1 MEQEDEL
8 RGIFVEKQLR
18 MPNFIMG
25 YEHEHDYIELFFLK
39 SGSCIY
45 SVNSRPYR
53 LKSGDMYIAAPGD
66 SHSTRYEGL
75 SPCTRFAVY
84 FRPEALDRAFW
95 EQNPGILDNLLRSG
109 KVILPEDV
117 KDYAAVLLQL
127 MLNENNIPDEYSE
140 KLIVLHMKTLL
151 LNLQRSGIFLYDEI
165 KSAEGVSSDIEDC
178 LRFIAQNFA
187 KPLTLASV
195 ARQVNLSPSYLSQKF
210 KENTGLTFKEY
221 INFIRIKQACQMLL
235 TTDDSITKIALNCGF
250 NSSNYFKDCFKRICK
265 TPPSVFR
272 KEAHRI

>member
-1 MEQEDEL
+1 MEQENEL

-25 YEHEHDYIELFFLK
+25 YEHEHDYVELFFLK

-235 TTDDSITKIALNCGF
+235 TTDDSITQIALNCGF